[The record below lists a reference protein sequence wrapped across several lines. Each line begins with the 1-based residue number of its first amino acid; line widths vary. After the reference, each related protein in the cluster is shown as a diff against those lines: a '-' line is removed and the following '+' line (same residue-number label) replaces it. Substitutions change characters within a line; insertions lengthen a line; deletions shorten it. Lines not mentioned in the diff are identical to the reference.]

1 MTTPSSQTHPDDKIK
16 YGLRSPD
23 ADLIKKIETFY
34 VRPRWLF
41 VRVET
46 EKGIVGWGE
55 ATLEG
60 MFLSLSFS

>member
-1 MTTPSSQTHPDDKIK
+1 MSNATLTE
-16 YGLRSPD
+16 GLKSAS
-23 ADLIKKIETFY
+23 ADLIKNIETFY

-41 VRVET
+41 VRIET

-60 MFLSLSFS
+60 EFRFI

>member
-1 MTTPSSQTHPDDKIK
+1 MSLPNQDSESILTHGLKTASSDCIK
-16 YGLRSPD
+16 S
-23 ADLIKKIETFY
+23 IETFY

-46 EKGIVGWGE
+46 QGGIVGWGE

-60 MFLSLSFS
+60 TTQRGIRRYM